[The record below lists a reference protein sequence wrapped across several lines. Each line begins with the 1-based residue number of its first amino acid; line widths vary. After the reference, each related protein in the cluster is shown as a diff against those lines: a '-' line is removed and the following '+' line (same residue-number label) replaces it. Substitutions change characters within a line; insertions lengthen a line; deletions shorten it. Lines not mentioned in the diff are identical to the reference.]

1 MFCITKDDS
10 RWEPMCS
17 NQLNNLGSCRK
28 DSLLGMEECRSPFGT
43 YELKIPVDKNLA
55 CDDPGM
61 KNTNCKDL
69 DVSYRKN
76 MNRFTHTTRTTKIC
90 TALPKSAASA
100 LD

>member
-43 YELKIPVDKNLA
+43 YELQIPVDDSLE
-55 CDDPGM
+55 CDIMGIT
-61 KNTNCKDL
+61 NTNCKAL
-69 DVSYRKN
+69 DVSY
-76 MNRFTHTTRTTKIC
+76 
-90 TALPKSAASA
+90 
-100 LD
+100 LDIE